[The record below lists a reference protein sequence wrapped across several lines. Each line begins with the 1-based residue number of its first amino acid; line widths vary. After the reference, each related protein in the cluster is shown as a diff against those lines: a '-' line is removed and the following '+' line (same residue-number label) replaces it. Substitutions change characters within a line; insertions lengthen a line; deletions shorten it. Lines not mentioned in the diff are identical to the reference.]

1 MKWYWA
7 ILLTLALIA
16 VMPLGPTENRAII
29 VAIVAISAL
38 WVAAD
43 SAPFCW
49 GLAALILWLPCF
61 PWYLIVSGI
70 KKREAERRAKFL
82 EPHERE

>member
-16 VMPLGPTENRAII
+16 VMPLGPTESRAII

-38 WVAAD
+38 WVVPD

-49 GLAALILWLPCF
+49 GLAALIL
-61 PWYLIVSGI
+61 
-70 KKREAERRAKFL
+70 
-82 EPHERE
+82 